1 MESKDVYGREWR
13 AIAQEK
19 WVNIR
24 DKPGLQFIKE
34 VPFVPETRFTRLP
47 ASNVTDIDIKGNRW
61 GGSTD
66 RAFVFFFYFR
76 SSVVSNSR

>member
-1 MESKDVYGREWR
+1 MYGGKWR
-13 AIAQEK
+13 AISPEK
-19 WVNIR
+19 WVNTR
-24 DKPGLQFIKE
+24 DKPGIHFIKE

-66 RAFVFFFYFR
+66 GAFLFVD
-76 SSVVSNSR
+76 